1 MTDLATRAD
10 VAGIRADLVPLASK
24 ADVAALVS
32 EAKFELVKWIVV
44 IAIAQVGTV
53 IAVLKLF
60 PATGHG

>member
-44 IAIAQVGTV
+44 IAAPS
-53 IAVLKLF
+53 L
-60 PATGHG
+60 PC